1 MKQRY
6 EEPFTFDRVIRLVIT
21 TLAIV
26 VGIYFLYLLK
36 GVLLPFL
43 IAWLMAYMLNPIVRF
58 IKRRLHVGQTLAVI
72 ITLLSVVGVLF
83 LLGLV
88 LIPMIQNEIWQI
100 NTIIVNY
107 NLSSIGDSGS
117 TLKVA
122 DLINRYID
130 FKAIRN
136 GLNKDSIIETI
147 QYISPVVESVLSNT
161 ISFLI
166 GFTIIFIII
175 LYLIFILLDYDKI
188 NELWH
193 FLIPPKYRPVVSRIT
208 ADVERSMNTYFRHQA
223 LICIIL
229 AFLYAIGFQLVGLP
243 LAIIFGI
250 IVGLVHMVPYL
261 QVITFPPAVLLC
273 WLRATQTGDG
283 FWGLIGLVAL
293 VYIINQII
301 MDGFLVPK
309 IMGKA
314 MGLNPAIIL
323 LSLSVWSSLFGIV
336 GMIIAIPLTTLLLS
350 YYKEFIT
357 ASEQL
362 QAESEKKRNDN
373 SISPEDQ
380 IR

>member
-1 MKQRY
+1 
-6 EEPFTFDRVIRLVIT
+6 
-21 TLAIV
+21 
-26 VGIYFLYLLK
+26 
-36 GVLLPFL
+36 
-43 IAWLMAYMLNPIVRF
+43 
-58 IKRRLHVGQTLAVI
+58 
-72 ITLLSVVGVLF
+72 
-83 LLGLV
+83 
-88 LIPMIQNEIWQI
+88 MIQNEIWQI

-373 SISPEDQ
+373 SIPPEDQ

>member
-362 QAESEKKRNDN
+362 QAESEKK
-373 SISPEDQ
+373 EK
-380 IR
+380 